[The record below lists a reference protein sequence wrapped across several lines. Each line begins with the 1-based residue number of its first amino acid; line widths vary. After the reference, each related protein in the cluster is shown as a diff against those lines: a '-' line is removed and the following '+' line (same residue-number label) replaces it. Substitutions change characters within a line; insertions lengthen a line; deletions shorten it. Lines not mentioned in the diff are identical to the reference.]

1 MVDPI
6 GIRPVQSVNGAQ
18 GASATRIA
26 RSVTTATSDGDGDSD
41 DKGLVTSAGVGSL
54 AKSAAASAPVD
65 NDRVSQIRAAIA
77 NGTFPIMPPK
87 IADTLIALKM
97 NWHPHDAA

>member
-6 GIRPVQSVNGAQ
+6 GMRPVQSVNAAQ
-18 GASATRIA
+18 SASTTRVA
-26 RSVTTATSDGDGDSD
+26 RSVTTVTSDGDGDSD
-41 DKGLVTSAGVGSL
+41 DKGLVASAGIGSL
-54 AKSAAASAPVD
+54 AKSAATSAPVD
-65 NDRVSQIRAAIA
+65 SDRVSQIRAAIA

-87 IADTLIALKM
+87 IADQLIALKM